1 VATEVKQRNNRV
13 FVLVGA
19 AIALLAFGGVIYFSR
34 NSSTSGG
41 ATGSGQQYTV
51 VVAKQDLPQGSQ
63 LGPDNLTTEQVG
75 IDQVPAGATSTVTD
89 LTNKFLSIQ
98 VSKNTVITPGM
109 IVADAKSATTA
120 ALSVQPLP
128 VHDGYVA
135 IAIPTDGGGGG
146 DKGTPN
152 VVNVGNF
159 VQPDDHID
167 MIIDSGQG
175 SVRYAF
181 QDVRVLKVG
190 DASQQGA
197 ATTSP
202 SVLIVELPRAQAEEM
217 AYLLAKKVGLPPG
230 PNGAP
235 NSGAHILSFVLRDKN
250 DSSQPDTD
258 PKKPYTPKYLDDKD
272 PGLPQ
277 VKDQPV
283 DNTYFSSLFPGR

>member
-1 VATEVKQRNNRV
+1 MATEVKPRNNRV

-34 NSSTSGG
+34 NSSSSGG
-41 ATGSGQQYTV
+41 TSSTGQQYSV
-51 VVAKQDLPQGSQ
+51 VVAKVDLPQGTQ
-63 LGPDNLTTEQVG
+63 LGPDNLTTQQVSVEQVP
-75 IDQVPAGATSTVTD
+75 VGATSNVGD

-98 VSKNTVITPGM
+98 ISKNTIITPGM

-120 ALSVQPLP
+120 ALAVQPLP

-152 VVNVGNF
+152 LVNVGNF

-175 SVRYAF
+175 SVRYGF

-197 ATTSP
+197 TTTSP

-217 AYLLAKKVGLPPG
+217 TYLLAKKTGLPPG
-230 PNGAP
+230 PNGAQ
-235 NSGAHILSFVLRDKN
+235 NSGPHILTFVLRNKN
-250 DSSQPDTD
+250 DSGQVPSD
-258 PKKPYTPKYLDDKD
+258 PKTGYKPNYLDDQS
-272 PGLPQ
+272 PALPQ
-277 VKDQPV
+277 IKDQPV
-283 DNTYFSSLFPGR
+283 DNTYFTSLFPGR

>member
-1 VATEVKQRNNRV
+1 MATEVKQRNNRV

-41 ATGSGQQYTV
+41 TTGSGQQVSV
-51 VVAKQDLPQGSQ
+51 VVAKLDLNQGTQ
-63 LGPDNLTTEQVG
+63 LGPDNLTTEQVSL
-75 IDQVPAGATSTVTD
+75 DQVPAGATSNVAD
-89 LTNKFLSIQ
+89 LASKFLSIQ

-120 ALSVQPLP
+120 ALAVQPLP

-175 SVRYAF
+175 SVRYSF

-217 AYLLAKKVGLPPG
+217 AYLMAKKTGLPPG
-230 PNGAP
+230 PNGAQ
-235 NSGAHILSFVLRDKN
+235 NSGPHVLTFVLRDKN
-250 DSSQPDTD
+250 DSAQVPSD
-258 PKKPYTPKYLDDKD
+258 PKQGYKPNYLDDQN
-272 PGLPQ
+272 PALPQ
-277 VKDQPV
+277 AKDQPV
-283 DNTYFSSLFPGR
+283 DNTYFTSLFPGR